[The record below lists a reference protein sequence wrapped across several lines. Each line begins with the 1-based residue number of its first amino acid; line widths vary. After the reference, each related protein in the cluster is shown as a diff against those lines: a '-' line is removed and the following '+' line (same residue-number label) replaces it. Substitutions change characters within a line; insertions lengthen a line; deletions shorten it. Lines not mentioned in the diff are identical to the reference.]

1 MALYHAFSYRAMA
14 YNFGLYYERGYP
26 FHSQLDLATTGLQH
40 SLAKP
45 KPQDP
50 TMIKPKQEGLTMI
63 QPKQEDPGLP

>member
-1 MALYHAFSYRAMA
+1 MAVISCVLVPRH
-14 YNFGLYYERGYP
+14 GV
-26 FHSQLDLATTGLQH
+26 QLDLATTGLQQ

-45 KPQDP
+45 KQQDP